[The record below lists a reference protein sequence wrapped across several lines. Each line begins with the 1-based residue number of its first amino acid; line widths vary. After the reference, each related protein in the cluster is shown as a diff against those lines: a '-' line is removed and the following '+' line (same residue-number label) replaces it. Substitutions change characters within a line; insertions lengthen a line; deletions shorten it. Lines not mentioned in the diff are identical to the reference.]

1 MEKSRIATRR
11 VDGLEKFKLY
21 LKNTWRKRIYC
32 EYARTLIVQY
42 NEHIEIFAW
51 HWKTRNINIL
61 KIYGIAHD
69 TQIVAHGPP
78 HLA

>member
-32 EYARTLIVQY
+32 EYARTL
-42 NEHIEIFAW
+42 
-51 HWKTRNINIL
+51 
-61 KIYGIAHD
+61 
-69 TQIVAHGPP
+69 
-78 HLA
+78 